1 MKDQNDF
8 FDDVIDDESELDE
21 PTFLEFDD
29 DADGD
34 DDEQDDEPSF
44 TRTAVLTKNGLLA
57 LLSLKTT
64 ATGGQIVRV
73 DPRQPLPTAQS
84 YDDEASAER
93 WFRRSLATSRKNGWD
108 VAYEGEPLFG

>member
-8 FDDVIDDESELDE
+8 FDDVIDDEAELDE
-21 PTFLEFDD
+21 PTFMEFDD
-29 DADGD
+29 EAGD
-34 DDEQDDEPSF
+34 EEDDDEPSL
-44 TRTAVLTKNGLLA
+44 TRTAVLTKNGMLA

-64 ATGGQIVRV
+64 ASGGQIVRV
-73 DPRQPLPTAQS
+73 DPRQPLPSAQT